1 MLFRSFVAL
10 ALAGPLLFMLS
21 FWRTASNWI
30 HTEARGIYV
39 EASKT
44 LIAASSIA
52 IAIVVSFLSRT
63 TVPHW
68 MLRRAV
74 SSLTICMVSSVFAIL
89 AIARTYAHAKSR
101 LDKGDR

>member
-1 MLFRSFVAL
+1 VTKFRSIVAL
-10 ALAGPLLFMLS
+10 ALAGPLLLMLS

-52 IAIVVSFLSRT
+52 IAILLK
-63 TVPHW
+63 PIG
-68 MLRRAV
+68 RRAAV
-74 SSLTICMVSSVFAIL
+74 L
-89 AIARTYAHAKSR
+89 R
-101 LDKGDR
+101 L